1 MTDQH
6 FLERLFYRTGV
17 QFDCAD
23 KANRLMETCLF
34 HIASLVFVDYL
45 SFLYSEIACIVFA
58 TGRAKPSTPMAFPMI
73 ISPVIREDRY
83 RSPAV
88 KTVCN
93 LALVHGTV
101 VSLLHLF
108 GVGVQSGFLCFSC

>member
-1 MTDQH
+1 M
-6 FLERLFYRTGV
+6 LIKRTGLWKLA
-17 QFDCAD
+17 FFTSPP
-23 KANRLMETCLF
+23 LL
-34 HIASLVFVDYL
+34 FVDYL

-58 TGRAKPSTPMAFPMI
+58 TGRVRAKPSTPMVFPVI